1 MSKSRAKREGSG
13 TEGGDDFLSER
24 VRAEDIILGSL
35 GFGGEAEIISIHV
48 IESGFQGRGRW
59 PDGEEFDFS
68 STEKPSELER
78 WALRVLGNL

>member
-1 MSKSRAKREGSG
+1 MSMSKAKRGGAG

-35 GFGGEAEIISIHV
+35 GFGGEAEIIAIQVS
-48 IESGFQGRGRW
+48 ESGFHGRGRW

-68 STEKPSELER
+68 STEKLSELEI
-78 WALRVLGNL
+78 WALRVLGGS